1 MDIETRTEDGALIV
15 KVMAKRLDS
24 ASAPM
29 FKGIMVDFIT
39 RENLR
44 IALDL
49 EHVEFMDSSGLSAL
63 LSTLKTLKGRG
74 RLVLYGVGPNVAK
87 LFSITRLDRG
97 VFDIFPDHEKAMASL
112 WSQE

>member
-1 MDIETRTEDGALIV
+1 MDIETRTEGEALIV
-15 KVMAKRLDS
+15 KLMVKRLDS

-39 RENLR
+39 RKSLK

-49 EHVEFMDSSGLSAL
+49 EQVEFMDSSGLSAL

-74 RLVLYGVGPNVAK
+74 NLVLYGVGPNVAK

-97 VFDIFPDHEKAMASL
+97 VFDIYPDHDKAMAFL
-112 WSQE
+112 LAQE

>member
-1 MDIETRTEDGALIV
+1 MDIETRNEDGALIV
-15 KVMAKRLDS
+15 KVMVKRLDS
-24 ASAPM
+24 ANAPM

-39 RENLR
+39 SDNLK

-49 EHVEFMDSSGLSAL
+49 EQVEFMDSSGLSAL

-74 RLVLYGVGPNVAK
+74 NLVLYGVGPNVAK

-97 VFDIFPDHEKAMASL
+97 VFDIFPDHDNSKPK
-112 WSQE
+112 